1 MEVCRIVSECSL
13 SEVKEYHK
21 IGCPTSFHIPFR
33 SLFFPHFLPW
43 ISLFLSAAFS
53 HQINPTSHPPVL
65 FACYLNILA
74 CHLTTELL
82 QLQLHVNY
90 VIILQIMFLSLS
102 SSWLR
107 KLIIYQSENLK
118 QFSKLGNQFIIPYYI
133 THTHL

>member
-1 MEVCRIVSECSL
+1 
-13 SEVKEYHK
+13 
-21 IGCPTSFHIPFR
+21 
-33 SLFFPHFLPW
+33 
-43 ISLFLSAAFS
+43 
-53 HQINPTSHPPVL
+53 
-65 FACYLNILA
+65 LA